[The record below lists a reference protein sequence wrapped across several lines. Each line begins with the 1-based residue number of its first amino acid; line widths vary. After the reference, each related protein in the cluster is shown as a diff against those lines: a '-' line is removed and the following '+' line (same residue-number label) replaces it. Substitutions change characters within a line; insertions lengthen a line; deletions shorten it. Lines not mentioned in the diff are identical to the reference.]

1 MANAVEAP
9 LVSVIM
15 PLYNSSKHVGDAIK
29 SVQKQTL
36 DSWELCITDDCS
48 TDDSADIVAAIA
60 VEDPR
65 VRLFRQE
72 SNRGAAAARNRSLDS
87 ARGRFVAYLDAD
99 DMWAPEKLE
108 RQVAF
113 MEEGAYGF
121 SCASYEVI
129 DEDGELMGRKV
140 TMPAKS
146 DLDGFLA
153 NNYLQTVGIMAD
165 LVLVDKRLLHM
176 PDLRRRQDAATWIQ
190 VLRAGH
196 SCYGLPETL
205 AFYRRTAGSLSSN
218 KVKAVKGVWYLY
230 REVAG
235 LGLPKACYCFV
246 RYAFLAVWKRT
257 YTKKPPKKPEGRL

>member
-1 MANAVEAP
+1 
-9 LVSVIM
+9 M
-15 PLYNSSKHVGDAIK
+15 PMYNSARHVREAIG
-29 SVQKQTL
+29 SVQAQTFG
-36 DSWELCITDDCS
+36 SWELCITDDCS
-48 TDDSADIVAAIA
+48 TDGSADIVAKI
-60 VEDPR
+60 VEGDSR

-72 SNRGAAAARNRSLDS
+72 SNQGAGAARNVSLDN

-99 DMWAPEKLE
+99 DVWVPEKLM
-108 RQVAF
+108 RQIDF
-113 MEEGAYGF
+113 MERTRCGF

-129 DEDGELMGRKV
+129 DEDGELLGKTV

-165 LVLVDKRLLHM
+165 LEHVDKALLRM

-196 SCYGLPETL
+196 DCYGIAEPLCY
-205 AFYRRTAGSLSSN
+205 YRRTAGSLSSN

-235 LGLPKACYCFV
+235 LRLPKACYCFV

-257 YTKKPPKKPEGRL
+257 YFKKTSDR

>member
-1 MANAVEAP
+1 MANTAEAP

-15 PLYNSSKHVGDAIK
+15 PLYNSSKHVGEAIK
-29 SVQKQTL
+29 SVQDQTL
-36 DSWELCITDDCS
+36 DCWELCITDDCS
-48 TDDSADIVAAIA
+48 TDDSADIVASIA
-60 VEDPR
+60 AEDPR

-72 SNRGAAAARNRSLDS
+72 SNQGAAAARNRSLDN

-113 MEEGAYGF
+113 MEKGGYGF

-153 NNYLQTVGIMAD
+153 NNYLQTIGIMAD
-165 LVLVDKRLLHM
+165 FTLVEESLLHM
-176 PDLRRRQDAATWIQ
+176 PDLSREDAGTWIQ
-190 VLRAGH
+190 VLSAGH
-196 SCYGLPETL
+196 ACYGIPDVLC
-205 AFYRRTAGSLSSN
+205 FYRRTPGSLSSN
-218 KVKAVKGVWYLY
+218 KVKAVLGVWHLY
-230 REVAG
+230 RNVAG
-235 LGLPKACYCFV
+235 LGLPKAWYCFV

-257 YTKKPPKKPEGRL
+257 YTDKPDRR

>member
-1 MANAVEAP
+1 MANTAEAP

-15 PLYNSSKHVGDAIK
+15 PLYNSSKHVGEAIK
-29 SVQKQTL
+29 SVQDQTL
-36 DSWELCITDDCS
+36 DCWELCITDDCS
-48 TDDSADIVAAIA
+48 TDDSADIVASIA
-60 VEDPR
+60 AEDPR

-72 SNRGAAAARNRSLDS
+72 SNQGAAAARNRSLDN

-99 DMWAPEKLE
+99 DVWAPEKLE

-113 MEEGAYGF
+113 MEKGGYGF

-165 LVLVDKRLLHM
+165 LSRVDKKLLYM
-176 PDLRRRQDAATWIQ
+176 PNLYRRQDAATWIR
-190 VLRAGH
+190 VLQAGYA
-196 SCYGLPETL
+196 CYGLPETL
-205 AFYRRTAGSLSSN
+205 AFYRRTSGSLSSN
-218 KVKAVKGVWYLY
+218 KVKAARGVWYLY

-235 LGLPKACYCFV
+235 LRLPKASYCFV

-257 YTKKPPKKPEGRL
+257 YTKKPPKNPEGSQ